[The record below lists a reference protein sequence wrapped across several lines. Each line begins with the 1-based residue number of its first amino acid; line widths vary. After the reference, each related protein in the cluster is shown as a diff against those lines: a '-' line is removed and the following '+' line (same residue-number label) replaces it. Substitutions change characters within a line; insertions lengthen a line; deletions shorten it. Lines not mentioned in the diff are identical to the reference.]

1 MLSYPKLLIGCYLML
16 LGLISGC
23 QTQNTIIQDQNKLP
37 PPDAPTLETG
47 ILQRIDGYKGDLLG
61 AEVVSINPAE
71 NKALE
76 VIKLNVPIDPEVVD
90 QITVVGP
97 SGQLL
102 ELDEPIEI
110 SPNPDGSSVG
120 IILTLPKKNRPGFII
135 KLIDLPDD

>member
-1 MLSYPKLLIGCYLML
+1 MLQ
-16 LGLISGC
+16 GLISGC
-23 QTQNTIIQDQNKLP
+23 QTQNTIIQDLNKLP
-37 PPDAPTLETG
+37 PPDAPTLETA
-47 ILQRIDGYKGDLLG
+47 ILQRVDGYKGDLLG
-61 AEVVSINPAE
+61 AEVVSIDPAK
-71 NKALE
+71 NDALE
-76 VIKLNVPIDPEVVD
+76 VIELSVPIDPEVVD
-90 QITVVGP
+90 QVTVMGP